1 MTETIVNKLRLKN
14 IIAQALDEILK
25 PEHKDIRKRATL
37 SLLILIIAVLGVHF
51 SIGLMTIGVKI
62 LLESGVSKV
71 LIQQAVG
78 SGVCI
83 AGIVVLLSYVIG
95 PAWAL
100 GNIFREK
107 KE

>member
-1 MTETIVNKLRLKN
+1 MTETVVNKLRLKN
-14 IIAQALDEILK
+14 IIDNACDEILK
-25 PEHKDIRKRATL
+25 TEYREIRKRATL

-51 SIGLMTIGVKI
+51 SIGLITIGVKI

-83 AGIVVLLSYVIG
+83 AGIVVLLSYVIA

-100 GNIFREK
+100 GKIFREK

>member
-1 MTETIVNKLRLKN
+1 MTETVVNKLRLKN
-14 IIAQALDEILK
+14 IIDNAWDEILK
-25 PEHKDIRKRATL
+25 TEYREIRKRATL

-51 SIGLMTIGVKI
+51 SVGLMAIGVEI